1 MALPNVSR
9 AQASLNLEKRDALV
23 LSQLTEVH
31 FIARRIHKRLPA
43 SVPLEDLVHSGVL
56 GLLEATERYDST
68 RNVQFK
74 TFAQFRIRGAILDS
88 LRELDRASR
97 RLRTKGQKLIR
108 ASEQLALRL
117 GRQATEEE
125 VANELRLDL
134 TALRKLA
141 TILRGLEPVDRQT
154 SSGKERTETRDL
166 IESAAASSEDGP
178 FAWCL
183 RAEMSRHLVRAM
195 SNLSQREKQILAMY
209 YFEQLT
215 TPEIASILD
224 LTNSRISQI
233 RFAALAKLRT
243 HLAALES
250 GDKAVT
256 EDGAGEGSKLRVKPA
271 TVLVVGRAQNRRVA
285 TSQFQ
290 SDNNKSRPS
299 PPLD

>member
-1 MALPNVSR
+1 MALPDVSR

-31 FIARRIHKRLPA
+31 FIARRIHKRLPV

-97 RLRTKGQKLIR
+97 RLRTKGEELIG

-125 VANELRLDL
+125 VAHELGLDL

-141 TILRGLEPVDRQT
+141 STLRGLEPVDRQI
-154 SSGKERTETRDL
+154 SSGKERAETRDL

-178 FAWCL
+178 LAQCL
-183 RAEMSRHLVRAM
+183 RAEMSRHLVQAM
-195 SNLSQREKQILAMY
+195 SSLSQREKQILSMY

-215 TPEIASILD
+215 TREIASILD
-224 LTNSRISQI
+224 LTKPRISQI
-233 RFAALAKLRT
+233 RFAALAKLRS

-250 GDKAVT
+250 SDKAVT
-256 EDGAGEGSKLRVKPA
+256 GTASMRDRSSA
-271 TVLVVGRAQNRRVA
+271 
-285 TSQFQ
+285 
-290 SDNNKSRPS
+290 
-299 PPLD
+299 